1 LARQL
6 ETCGQLEVVYYII
19 RTFKRLEI
27 IILLQSDGKW
37 NMTFE
42 DWPWNEYPP
51 YFLGPVVLFPSS
63 TILPLLAALQTT
75 PMMPIDDVYYSGMCT
90 EKAGVV
96 LRFSSNST
104 R

>member
-1 LARQL
+1 
-6 ETCGQLEVVYYII
+6 
-19 RTFKRLEI
+19 
-27 IILLQSDGKW
+27 
-37 NMTFE
+37 MTFE

-51 YFLGPVVLFPSS
+51 YFLGPAVLFPSR

-90 EKAGVV
+90 EKAGVG

-104 R
+104 K